1 MLRSFEDCAMI
12 DEDGVGGRLLGSRL
26 SKLAVLPDRISFWGA
41 TGGGEGGSMGAIE
54 RRPAIKDTR
63 C

>member
-1 MLRSFEDCAMI
+1 MI
-12 DEDGVGGRLLGSRL
+12 IDDDGVGGRVLVSRL

-41 TGGGEGGSMGAIE
+41 TGGGEGGSMGAME
-54 RRPAIKDTR
+54 RRPAIRDTR